1 MLKHCYYATREK
13 LESPS
18 LPLSLSPCAFAG
30 GNHDMEIKMVTAFLE
45 VFQSSDNPQFI
56 ELTNRS

>member
-18 LPLSLSPCAFAG
+18 LALPLSPCAFAG
-30 GNHDMEIKMVTAFLE
+30 GNHDMEIKTVTAFLE
-45 VFQSSDNPQFI
+45 VFQSSDNPPVD
-56 ELTNRS
+56 